1 MKGLLLK
8 DIFTLEKQMRGLL
21 IVIAGFALI
30 PASNMIGFTV
40 MYAIIIPIS
49 SFGYDERAKWD
60 RLMRMMPI
68 PERSMILSKYVLG
81 YSFVGLNS
89 VIMLIA
95 QFGYHAFGY
104 QDLTLASYPA
114 FLAKLIFMVFMA
126 LIAYAVLMPFIFKF
140 GMEKGRLVFG
150 AVFAVLIFLTT
161 VPFSMIQ
168 ISSSYGAFIASPL
181 FVWIVV
187 FISAVVNVM
196 SIKLSQ
202 RFYSQNTHG

>member
-21 IVIAGFALI
+21 ILIAGFALI
-30 PASNMIGFTV
+30 PASNMISFTMV
-40 MYAIIIPIS
+40 YALIIPIS

-60 RLMRMMPI
+60 RLMRMLPI
-68 PERSMILSKYVLG
+68 PERSIILSKYVLG
-81 YSFVGLNS
+81 YSFVGLIS

-104 QDLTLASYPA
+104 QDLTLASYPD
-114 FLAKLIFMVFMA
+114 FLVNVIFMVFMA
-126 LIAYAVLMPFIFKF
+126 LIGYAVLMPCIFKF
-140 GMEKGRLVFG
+140 GMERGRLVFG
-150 AVFAVLIFLTT
+150 AVFAALIFLTI
-161 VPFSMIQ
+161 PFSLFQ
-168 ISSSYGAFIASPL
+168 IVSDGLLLSSW

-187 FISAVVNVM
+187 LVSAVVNVM

-202 RFYSQNTHG
+202 RFYSQNTNS

>member
-8 DIFTLEKQMRGLL
+8 DIFTLEKQMRILL
-21 IVIAGFALI
+21 IIIVGFALI
-30 PASNMIGFTV
+30 PASSMINFTM
-40 MYAIIIPIS
+40 MYALIIPIS

-68 PERSMILSKYVLG
+68 PERSIILSKYVLG
-81 YSFVGLNS
+81 YSFVGLIS

-104 QDLTLASYPA
+104 QDLTLASYPD
-114 FLAKLIFMVFMA
+114 FLVNVIFMVFMA
-126 LIAYAVLMPFIFKF
+126 LIGYAVLMPLIFKF
-140 GMEKGRLVFG
+140 GMEKGRLVSG
-150 AVFAVLIFLTT
+150 AVFAVLFFLTT
-161 VPFSMIQ
+161 PLYFIQ
-168 ISSSYGAFIASPL
+168 IVSDGLFISPW

-187 FISAVVNVM
+187 LVSAVVNMM

-202 RFYSQNTHG
+202 RFYSQNTNS

>member
-1 MKGLLLK
+1 VKGLLLK
-8 DIFTLEKQMRGLL
+8 DIFTLEKQMRILL
-21 IVIAGFALI
+21 IIIVGFALI
-30 PASNMIGFTV
+30 PASSMINFTM
-40 MYAIIIPIS
+40 MYALIIPIS

-68 PERSMILSKYVLG
+68 PERSIILSKYVLG
-81 YSFVGLNS
+81 YSFVGLIS

-104 QDLTLASYPA
+104 QDLTLASYPD
-114 FLAKLIFMVFMA
+114 FLVNVIFMVFMA
-126 LIAYAVLMPFIFKF
+126 LIGYAVLMPLIFKF

-150 AVFAVLIFLTT
+150 AGFAALIFLTI
-161 VPFSMIQ
+161 PFSFIQ
-168 ISSSYGAFIASPL
+168 IVSDGLFISPW

-187 FISAVVNVM
+187 LVSAVVNMM

-202 RFYSQNTHG
+202 RFYSQNTNS

>member
-1 MKGLLLK
+1 VKGLLLK
-8 DIFTLEKQMRGLL
+8 DIFTLEKQMRVLL
-21 IVIAGFALI
+21 IVVVGFALI

-68 PERSMILSKYVLG
+68 PERSIILSKYVLG
-81 YSFVGLNS
+81 YSFVGLIS

-114 FLAKLIFMVFMA
+114 FLVNVILMVFMA
-126 LIAYAVLMPFIFKF
+126 LIGYAVLMPFIFKF
-140 GMEKGRLVFG
+140 GMERGRLVFG
-150 AVFAVLIFLTT
+150 AVFAALFFLTI
-161 VPFSMIQ
+161 PFSMIQ
-168 ISSSYGAFIASPL
+168 ISSSYGTFMASPL

-187 FISAVVNVM
+187 LVSAVVNVM

-202 RFYSQNTHG
+202 RFYSQNTNS

>member
-8 DIFTLEKQMRGLL
+8 DIFTLEKQMRVLL

-30 PASNMIGFTV
+30 PASNMISFTM
-40 MYAIIIPIS
+40 MYALFIPIS

-81 YSFVGLNS
+81 YSFVGLIS

-114 FLAKLIFMVFMA
+114 FLVNVIFMVLAAF
-126 LIAYAVLMPFIFKF
+126 IAYAVLMPFIFKF

-150 AVFAVLIFLTT
+150 AVFAALIFLTI
-161 VPFSMIQ
+161 PFSFIQ
-168 ISSSYGAFIASPL
+168 IVSDGL
-181 FVWIVV
+181 
-187 FISAVVNVM
+187 FISPWFIWLLLVVAAVLNIC
-196 SIKLSQ
+196 SKKISE
-202 RFYSQNTHG
+202 RFYCQNTSG

>member
-8 DIFTLEKQMRGLL
+8 DIFTLEKQMRVLL

-68 PERSMILSKYVLG
+68 PERSIILSKYVLG
-81 YSFVGLNS
+81 YSFVGLIS

-114 FLAKLIFMVFMA
+114 FLVNVIFMVFMA
-126 LIAYAVLMPFIFKF
+126 LIGYAVLMPFIFKL

-150 AVFAVLIFLTT
+150 AVFAALIFLTI
-161 VPFSMIQ
+161 PFSFIQ
-168 ISSSYGAFIASPL
+168 IISDGLFISPWFIWL
-181 FVWIVV
+181 LLVVAIVV
-187 FISAVVNVM
+187 NIG
-196 SIKLSQ
+196 SIKLSE
-202 RFYSQNTHG
+202 RFYSQNTNG

>member
-30 PASNMIGFTV
+30 PASIMINFTMV
-40 MYAIIIPIS
+40 YALIIPIS

-68 PERSMILSKYVLG
+68 PERSIILSKYVLG
-81 YSFVGLNS
+81 YSFVGLIS

-126 LIAYAVLMPFIFKF
+126 LIGYAVLMPIFFKF
-140 GMEKGRLVFG
+140 GMEKGRLVSG
-150 AVFAVLIFLTT
+150 AVFAVSFFLTT
-161 VPFSMIQ
+161 PLYFIQ
-168 ISSSYGAFIASPL
+168 IVSDGL
-181 FVWIVV
+181 
-187 FISAVVNVM
+187 FISSWFIWILLVAAAVLNIG
-196 SIKLSQ
+196 SIKLSE
-202 RFYSQNTHG
+202 RFYSQNTNS

>member
-8 DIFTLEKQMRGLL
+8 DIFTLEKQMRILL
-21 IVIAGFALI
+21 IIIVGFALI
-30 PASNMIGFTV
+30 PASSMINFTM
-40 MYAIIIPIS
+40 MYALIIPIS

-68 PERSMILSKYVLG
+68 PERSIILSKYVLG
-81 YSFVGLNS
+81 YSFVGLIS

-104 QDLTLASYPA
+104 QDLTLASYPD
-114 FLAKLIFMVFMA
+114 FLVNVIFMVFMA
-126 LIAYAVLMPFIFKF
+126 LIGYAVLMPLIFKF
-140 GMEKGRLVFG
+140 GMEKGRLVSG
-150 AVFAVLIFLTT
+150 AVFAVLFFLTT
-161 VPFSMIQ
+161 PLYFIQ
-168 ISSSYGAFIASPL
+168 IVSDGLFISPW

-187 FISAVVNVM
+187 LVSAVVNMM

-202 RFYSQNTHG
+202 RFYSQNTNR

>member
-8 DIFTLEKQMRGLL
+8 DIFTLEKQMRVLL

-30 PASNMIGFTV
+30 PASNMISFTV

-68 PERSMILSKYVLG
+68 QEKTIVLSKYVLG
-81 YSFVGLNS
+81 YGFLGLIS
-89 VIMLIA
+89 VIMVIA

-114 FLAKLIFMVFMA
+114 FLLNVVFMVFMA
-126 LIAYAVLMPFIFKF
+126 LIGYAVLMPFIFKL

-150 AVFAVLIFLTT
+150 AVFAVSMFLAI
-161 VPFSMIQ
+161 PFSFIQ
-168 ISSSYGAFIASPL
+168 IITDGL
-181 FVWIVV
+181 
-187 FISAVVNVM
+187 FISSWFIWILLVVAAVVNVG
-196 SIKLSQ
+196 SIKLSE
-202 RFYSQNTHG
+202 RFYSQNTSG